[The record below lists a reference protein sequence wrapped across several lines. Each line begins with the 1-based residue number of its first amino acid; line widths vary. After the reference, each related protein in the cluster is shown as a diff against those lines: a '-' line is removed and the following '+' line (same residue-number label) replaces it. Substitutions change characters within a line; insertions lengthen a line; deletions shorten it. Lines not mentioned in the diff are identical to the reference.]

1 MQALLAPSL
10 LLPLVGRLTA
20 TSRMHRSEVAQAKP
34 WEAILSLQGAREG
47 GAGALIELGAKQTT
61 SNVSEVRAMTIV
73 RQFESLVHSEVEESL

>member
-34 WEAILSLQGAREG
+34 WEAILSLLGVRG
-47 GAGALIELGAKQTT
+47 GEVEVRIGLGAWRP
-61 SNVSEVRAMTIV
+61 SR
-73 RQFESLVHSEVEESL
+73 ES